1 MKYWSSLSLKARIL
15 ASFGVLLLILI
26 GSTLFAYLQL
36 RGSAELARQA
46 LNADARMAEAA
57 ARARVHALGLRR
69 FEKDY
74 LLNTGNDEQQKGYLV
89 KWQGEDAALR
99 AQIDL
104 LVNGAAA
111 EDRPEIAAIQRDRAT
126 YVEGFQRVVASM
138 MARQLTTPQDGNKAM
153 LSVKDE
159 IRHMDEV
166 TGNLA
171 ESRHARMRSLAA
183 EVDVQAGRALS
194 RIVSVVLLAALV
206 AVALGLRLAREIIR
220 PLNTVTLLAQQ
231 IASGDLRGRG
241 VGDGTESQ
249 DEIGQLLGAMR
260 RMIDQLARVMEEIRA
275 GADGISA
282 ASSQLASTASSLSQ
296 ATSEQAVSVEETTS
310 SLEEMSASVRQNAE
324 HSERTQALARAGAS
338 DAEETAEVVALTVTA
353 MKTIGGSVRVIE
365 DVAYQTNLLALNA
378 AIEAARAGEHGRG
391 FGVVAS
397 EIRRLAEKSETSAKD
412 IAELAG
418 SSIATAERSGQ
429 LISQLVPRIRT
440 TAEVSQEVAAASRE
454 QASGI
459 AGINKAMTQVD
470 TVTQRNASTAEEL
483 SSTSEE
489 LAAQASSLNQLV
501 GFFKL
506 DDASAPPRE
515 QPRRQQRPP
524 AMDDKKA
531 TPAASGDFQPFS

>member
-15 ASFGVLLLILI
+15 ASFGFLLLILI
-26 GSTLFAYLQL
+26 GTTTFAYLEL
-36 RGSAELARQA
+36 RTSATLAQQA
-46 LNADARMAEAA
+46 LHVDAQMSEAA
-57 ARARVHALGLRR
+57 DRARIHALGLRR

-74 LLNTGNDEQQKGYLV
+74 FLNIGSEEEQKGYLV
-89 KWQGEDAALR
+89 KWQGEDSALR
-99 AQIDL
+99 EQIDRL
-104 LVNGAAA
+104 LRGAAP
-111 EDRPEIAAIQRDRAT
+111 EEHDEIASIQQDRAT
-126 YVEGFQRVVASM
+126 YVEGFQHVVAAIAAGQIASPQAANAG
-138 MARQLTTPQDGNKAM
+138 MAR
-153 LSVKDE
+153 VKDE
-159 IRHMDEV
+159 IRHMDVV
-166 TGNLA
+166 TKALA
-171 ESRHARMRSLAA
+171 DGKEARMRQLGA
-183 EVDVQAGRALS
+183 EVEAKSVQALS
-194 RIVSVVLLAALV
+194 RIAGAILLASLV
-206 AVALGLRLAREIIR
+206 ALGLGLRLAQEIIR
-220 PLNTVTLLAQQ
+220 PLATVTELAQQ
-231 IASGDLRGRG
+231 IAVGDLRGKAGG
-241 VGDGTESQ
+241 VESN
-249 DEIGQLLGAMR
+249 DEIGRLLAAMR
-260 RMIDQLARVMEEIRA
+260 QMVEQLARVLQEIR
-275 GADGISA
+275 GSADGISA

-324 HSERTQALARAGAS
+324 HSERTQALARSGAS
-338 DAEETAEVVALTVTA
+338 DAEETAEVVAQTVAA

-397 EIRRLAEKSETSAKD
+397 EIRRLAEKSETSAKE

-418 SSIATAERSGQ
+418 ASIATAERSGE
-429 LISQLVPRIRT
+429 LVSQLVPRIRT

-501 GFFKL
+501 SFFKL
-506 DDASAPPRE
+506 DDDVPYPRE
-515 QPRRQQRPP
+515 PKLQRR
-524 AMDDKKA
+524 
-531 TPAASGDFQPFS
+531 TPAGGDKRPLPVASGDFQPFG

>member
-1 MKYWSSLSLKARIL
+1 MTFWSSLSLKTRIL
-15 ASFGVLLLILI
+15 TSFGALLLILI
-26 GSTLFAYLQL
+26 STTAFAYVEL
-36 RGSAELARQA
+36 RSSAELARHA
-46 LNADARMAEAA
+46 LHADAQMAEAA
-57 ARARVHALGLRR
+57 ARTRVHALGLRR

-74 LLNTGNDEQQKGYLV
+74 FLNMGNEEEQKGYLV
-89 KWQGEDAALR
+89 KWQHEDGVLR
-99 AQIDL
+99 EQIEVL
-104 LVNGAAA
+104 TKGATP
-111 EDRPEIAAIQRDRAT
+111 EDREEIAIIQRERAA
-126 YVEGFQRVVASM
+126 YVEGFQQVVAAV
-138 MARQLTTPQDGNKAM
+138 MAREITTPQAGNLGMKT
-153 LSVKDE
+153 VKDE
-159 IRHMDEV
+159 IRHLDEV
-166 TGNLA
+166 THTLA
-171 ESRHARMRSLAA
+171 DEKQARMRKAAA
-183 EVDVQAGRALS
+183 EVDVESEQALS
-194 RIVSVVLLAALV
+194 HIAAAIVLAAL
-206 AVALGLRLAREIIR
+206 AALALGLRLAQEIIR
-220 PLNTVTLLAQQ
+220 PLGAVTLLARQ
-231 IASGDLRGRG
+231 IASGDLRGRSG
-241 VGDGTESQ
+241 GAESN
-249 DEIGQLLGAMR
+249 DEIGRLLGAMR
-260 RMIDQLARVMEEIRA
+260 QMVEQLARVLHEIRA

-324 HSERTQALARAGAS
+324 HSERTQALARSGAS
-338 DAEETAEVVALTVTA
+338 EAEETATVVAQTVLA

-418 SSIATAERSGQ
+418 ASIATAERSGQ

-489 LAAQASSLNQLV
+489 LAAQATSLNELV
-501 GFFKL
+501 AFFKL
-506 DDASAPPRE
+506 EDDAPAQEPKRHQRAPGTGGKKP
-515 QPRRQQRPP
+515 PP
-524 AMDDKKA
+524 AGSA
-531 TPAASGDFQPFS
+531 DFHPFS

>member
-1 MKYWSSLSLKARIL
+1 MKYWSSLSLKTRIFF
-15 ASFGVLLLILI
+15 SFGVLLLILI
-26 GSTLFAYLQL
+26 GTTTFAYLELRSSAQL
-36 RGSAELARQA
+36 AQQA
-46 LNADARMAEAA
+46 LHGDAEMAEAA
-57 ARARVHALGLRR
+57 ARARIHALGLRR

-74 LLNTGNDEQQKGYLV
+74 FLNIGSDEEQKGYLV
-89 KWQGEDAALR
+89 KWQHEDSALR
-99 AQIDL
+99 EQIDAL
-104 LVNGAAA
+104 LKGAAP
-111 EDRPEIAAIQRDRAT
+111 EDREEIAAIQQDRAA
-126 YVEGFQRVVASM
+126 YVAGFQQAVAAI
-138 MARQLTTPQDGNKAM
+138 MAREITTPQAGNAAM
-153 LSVKDE
+153 VRVKDQ
-159 IRHMDEV
+159 IRHMDVV
-166 TGNLA
+166 TQALA
-171 ESRHARMRSLAA
+171 DAKQTRMHELATQ
-183 EVDVQAGRALS
+183 VDVKSEQALS
-194 RIVSVVLLAALV
+194 RIAAAILFAALV
-206 AVALGLRLAREIIR
+206 ALALGLRLAQEIIR
-220 PLNTVTLLAQQ
+220 PLGTVTQLAQQ
-231 IASGDLRGRG
+231 IAAGDLRGGSAG
-241 VGDGTESQ
+241 VESN
-249 DEIGQLLGAMR
+249 DEIGRLLAAMR
-260 RMIDQLARVMEEIRA
+260 QMVEQLARVLHEIRA
-275 GADGISA
+275 SADGISA

-324 HSERTQALARAGAS
+324 HSERTQALARSGAS
-338 DAEETAEVVALTVTA
+338 DAEETAEVVAQTVAA

-418 SSIATAERSGQ
+418 ASIATAERSGQ
-429 LISQLVPRIRT
+429 LVSQLVPRIRM

-506 DDASAPPRE
+506 EDDMPLPRAPKPQRRASGTGDRKPS
-515 QPRRQQRPP
+515 
-524 AMDDKKA
+524 
-531 TPAASGDFQPFS
+531 PAASGDFQPFG

>member
-1 MKYWSSLSLKARIL
+1 
-15 ASFGVLLLILI
+15 
-26 GSTLFAYLQL
+26 
-36 RGSAELARQA
+36 
-46 LNADARMAEAA
+46 
-57 ARARVHALGLRR
+57 
-69 FEKDY
+69 
-74 LLNTGNDEQQKGYLV
+74 
-89 KWQGEDAALR
+89 
-99 AQIDL
+99 
-104 LVNGAAA
+104 
-111 EDRPEIAAIQRDRAT
+111 
-126 YVEGFQRVVASM
+126 
-138 MARQLTTPQDGNKAM
+138 MARELTTPQQGNQAM
-153 LSVKDE
+153 SSIKDE
-159 IRHMDEV
+159 IREMDDL
-166 TGNLA
+166 TGKLA
-171 ESRHARMRSLAA
+171 DEKHARMRKLAA
-183 EVDVQAGRALS
+183 EVERQEARALS
-194 RIVSVVLLAALV
+194 LIVGEILLALLAA
-206 AVALGLRLAREIIR
+206 AALGLKLARDIVQ
-220 PLNTVTLLAQQ
+220 PLGVVTSLARQ
-231 IASGDLRGRG
+231 IASGDLRNGGADYGTAGR
-241 VGDGTESQ
+241 
-249 DEIGQLLGAMR
+249 DEIGELRVAMGQ
-260 RMIDQLARVMEEIRA
+260 MVEQLARVLEEIRA
-275 GADGISA
+275 SADGISA
-282 ASSQLASTASSLSQ
+282 ASSQLAATASSLSQ

-310 SLEEMSASVRQNAE
+310 SLEEMSASVSQNAE

-338 DAEETAEVVALTVTA
+338 EAEETAEVVALTVTA

-418 SSIATAERSGQ
+418 SSIATAERSGR

-501 GFFKL
+501 AFFKL
-506 DDASAPPRE
+506 DEAVSPLQRPRRPPR
-515 QPRRQQRPP
+515 PP
-524 AMDDKKA
+524 GNGDGDRKA

>member
-15 ASFGVLLLILI
+15 ISFGALLLILI
-26 GSTLFAYLQL
+26 GTTTFAYLEL
-36 RGSAELARQA
+36 RSSAELARQA
-46 LNADARMAEAA
+46 LHADANMAEAA
-57 ARARVHALGLRR
+57 ARARIHALGLRR

-74 LLNTGNDEQQKGYLV
+74 FLNMGDEEEQKGYLV
-89 KWQGEDAALR
+89 KWQYEDSALR
-99 AQIDL
+99 EQIDIL
-104 LVNGAAA
+104 LKGAAA
-111 EDRPEIAAIQRDRAT
+111 QDRDEIAAIQQERAS
-126 YVEGFQRVVASM
+126 YVEGFQRVVAAI
-138 MARQLTTPQDGNKAM
+138 MAREITTPQAGNLGM
-153 LSVKDE
+153 TRVKDQ
-159 IRHMDEV
+159 IRHMDAV
-166 TGNLA
+166 TKTLA
-171 ESRHARMRSLAA
+171 DARQARMRELAA
-183 EVDVQAGRALS
+183 EVEVKSAQALS
-194 RIVSVVLLAALV
+194 RIAAAILLAAL
-206 AVALGLRLAREIIR
+206 AALALGLRLAREIIR
-220 PLNTVTLLAQQ
+220 PLGAVTILAQQ
-231 IASGDLRGRG
+231 IAAGDLRGRSTG
-241 VGDGTESQ
+241 GESN
-249 DEIGQLLGAMR
+249 DEIGRLLNAMR
-260 RMIDQLARVMEEIRA
+260 QMVEQLARVLREIRA
-275 GADGISA
+275 SADGIAA

-324 HSERTQALARAGAS
+324 HSERTQALARSGAS
-338 DAEETAEVVALTVTA
+338 DAEETAAVVAQTVTA

-418 SSIATAERSGQ
+418 ASIATAERSGQ
-429 LISQLVPRIRT
+429 LVAQLVPRIRT

-501 GFFKL
+501 SFFQL
-506 DDASAPPRE
+506 EDDTAPPRPPQP
-515 QPRRQQRPP
+515 QPRTAGGGDRKPLP
-524 AMDDKKA
+524 AP
-531 TPAASGDFQPFS
+531 TGDFQPFA

>member
-15 ASFGVLLLILI
+15 ISFGALLLILI
-26 GSTLFAYLQL
+26 GTTTFAYLEL
-36 RGSAELARQA
+36 RSSATLSQHA
-46 LNADARMAEAA
+46 LNVDAKMAEAA
-57 ARARVHALGLRR
+57 ARARIHALGLRR

-74 LLNTGNDEQQKGYLV
+74 FLNMGSDDEQKGYLV
-89 KWQGEDAALR
+89 KWQSEDSALR
-99 AQIDL
+99 EQIDTL
-104 LVNGAAA
+104 LKGAAP
-111 EDRPEIAAIQRDRAT
+111 EDRDEIATIQQDRAS
-126 YVEGFQRVVASM
+126 YVEGFQHVVAAIAAGEITS
-138 MARQLTTPQDGNKAM
+138 PQAGNLGM
-153 LSVKDE
+153 SRVKDQ
-159 IRHMDEV
+159 IRHMEAV
-166 TGNLA
+166 TSTLA
-171 ESRHARMRSLAA
+171 DTKQKRMRELAA
-183 EVDVQAGRALS
+183 EVDVKSNQALS
-194 RIVSVVLLAALV
+194 RIAAAILFAALAAL
-206 AVALGLRLAREIIR
+206 ALGLRLSQEIIR
-220 PLNTVTLLAQQ
+220 PLRAVTELAQQ
-231 IASGDLRGRG
+231 IAAGDLRGKNAG
-241 VGDGTESQ
+241 VESN
-249 DEIGQLLGAMR
+249 DEIGRLLGAMR
-260 RMIDQLARVMEEIRA
+260 QMVEQLARVLHEIRA
-275 GADGISA
+275 SADGISA

-324 HSERTQALARAGAS
+324 HSERTQALARSGAS
-338 DAEETAEVVALTVTA
+338 DAEETAEVVAQTVTA

-418 SSIATAERSGQ
+418 ASIATAERSGQ
-429 LISQLVPRIRT
+429 LVSQLVPRIRT

-459 AGINKAMTQVD
+459 AGINKAMAQVD

-506 DDASAPPRE
+506 DDDVPYPRAPKPQRRASATADRKPS
-515 QPRRQQRPP
+515 
-524 AMDDKKA
+524 
-531 TPAASGDFQPFS
+531 PAASGDFQPFG

>member
-1 MKYWSSLSLKARIL
+1 MKFWSSLSLKTRIL
-15 ASFGVLLLILI
+15 LSFGLLLLILI
-26 GSTLFAYLQL
+26 GTTTFAYFEL
-36 RGSAELARQA
+36 RRSAELAQQA
-46 LNADARMAEAA
+46 LHADAQMAEAA
-57 ARARVHALGLRR
+57 SRARVHALGLRR

-74 LLNTGNDEQQKGYLV
+74 FLNMGNEEEQKGYLV
-89 KWQGEDAALR
+89 KWQHEDSALR
-99 AQIDL
+99 EQIEAL
-104 LVNGAAA
+104 SKGATA
-111 EDRPEIAAIQRDRAT
+111 EDRQEIATIQQERT
-126 YVEGFQRVVASM
+126 VYVEGFQHVVAAI
-138 MARQLTTPQDGNKAM
+138 MAREITTPQAGNLGMAR
-153 LSVKDE
+153 VKDE
-159 IRHMDEV
+159 IRHMDAV
-166 TGNLA
+166 TKTLA
-171 ESRHARMRSLAA
+171 DAKQTRMRELAA
-183 EVDVQAGRALS
+183 EVEVESGRALS
-194 RIVSVVLLAALV
+194 RISAAILFAALV
-206 AVALGLRLAREIIR
+206 ALGLGLRLAQEIIR
-220 PLNTVTLLAQQ
+220 PLGAVTLLARQ
-231 IASGDLRGRG
+231 IASGDLRGRSG
-241 VGDGTESQ
+241 GTESN
-249 DEIGQLLGAMR
+249 DEIGRLLGAMR
-260 RMIDQLARVMEEIRA
+260 QMVEQLARVLHEIRS

-324 HSERTQALARAGAS
+324 HSERTQALARSGAS
-338 DAEETAEVVALTVTA
+338 EAEETAAVVAQTVTA

-418 SSIATAERSGQ
+418 ASIATAERSGQ

-489 LAAQASSLNQLV
+489 LATQASSLNELV
-501 GFFKL
+501 AFFKL
-506 DDASAPPRE
+506 DDDAPP
-515 QPRRQQRPP
+515 QPKRQQRAP
-524 AMDDKKA
+524 AAGDKKPS
-531 TPAASGDFQPFS
+531 PAGGADFQPFS

>member
-1 MKYWSSLSLKARIL
+1 MKYWSSLSLKSRIL
-15 ASFGVLLLILI
+15 ISFGALLLILI
-26 GSTLFAYLQL
+26 GTTTFAYLEL
-36 RGSAELARQA
+36 RASAALAQEA
-46 LNADARMAEAA
+46 LHVDAKLAEAA
-57 ARARVHALGLRR
+57 ARARAHALGLRR

-74 LLNTGNDEQQKGYLV
+74 FLNMGSEEEQKAYLV
-89 KWQGEDAALR
+89 KWQLEDSGLR
-99 AQIDL
+99 EQIDVL
-104 LVNGAAA
+104 LKGAAV
-111 EDRPEIAAIQRDRAT
+111 EDRDEIAAVQQERAA
-126 YVEGFQRVVASM
+126 YVEGFQQVVAAI
-138 MARQLTTPQDGNKAM
+138 MAGEVTTPQAGNLAM
-153 LSVKDE
+153 GKVKDQ
-159 IRHMDEV
+159 IRHMDVVTKALADAKQTRMRQLAVEV
-166 TGNLA
+166 
-171 ESRHARMRSLAA
+171 ESRSG
-183 EVDVQAGRALS
+183 QALS
-194 RIVSVVLLAALV
+194 RIAAAILFAALAAL
-206 AVALGLRLAREIIR
+206 ALGMRLAQEIIR
-220 PLNTVTLLAQQ
+220 PLGAVTQLAQQ
-231 IASGDLRGRG
+231 IAAGDLRGRSTG
-241 VGDGTESQ
+241 VESN
-249 DEIGQLLGAMR
+249 DEIGRLLGAMR
-260 RMIDQLARVMEEIRA
+260 QMVEQLARVMHEIRA
-275 GADGISA
+275 SADGIAA

-338 DAEETAEVVALTVTA
+338 DAEETAGVVAQTVTA

-418 SSIATAERSGQ
+418 SSIATAERSGH
-429 LISQLVPRIRT
+429 LVAQLVPRIRT

-501 GFFKL
+501 SFFRL
-506 DDASAPPRE
+506 EDDMALPRAPKPQHRA
-515 QPRRQQRPP
+515 PVN
-524 AMDDKKA
+524 ADKKPPP
-531 TPAASGDFQPFS
+531 TASGDFQPFS

>member
-1 MKYWSSLSLKARIL
+1 MKYWSALSLKARIL
-15 ASFGVLLLILI
+15 ISFGVLLLILI
-26 GSTLFAYLQL
+26 GTTTFAYLEL
-36 RGSAELARQA
+36 RSSATLAHQA
-46 LNADARMAEAA
+46 LHTDAQMAEAA
-57 ARARVHALGLRR
+57 ARARIHALGLRR

-74 LLNTGNDEQQKGYLV
+74 FVNMGNEEEQKGYLV
-89 KWQGEDAALR
+89 KWQNEDSVLR
-99 AQIDL
+99 EHIDIL
-104 LVNGAAA
+104 LRGAAPQ
-111 EDRPEIAAIQRDRAT
+111 DRDEIATIQQDRAT
-126 YVEGFQRVVASM
+126 YVEGFQHVVAAI
-138 MARQLTTPQDGNKAM
+138 MAGEITTPQAANLGMAR
-153 LSVKDE
+153 VKDE
-159 IRHMDEV
+159 IRHMDTV
-166 TGNLA
+166 TKALADGKQARLRQLA
-171 ESRHARMRSLAA
+171 ED
-183 EVDVQAGRALS
+183 VDAQSERALS
-194 RIVSVVLLAALV
+194 RIAAAILFAALAALV
-206 AVALGLRLAREIIR
+206 LGLRLAQEIIR
-220 PLNTVTLLAQQ
+220 PLGAVTLLAQQ
-231 IASGDLRGRG
+231 IAAGDLRSRSAGG
-241 VGDGTESQ
+241 EGN
-249 DEIGQLLGAMR
+249 DEIGRLLGAMR
-260 RMIDQLARVMEEIRA
+260 QMVEQLARVINEIRA

-338 DAEETAEVVALTVTA
+338 DAEETAAVVAQTVTA

-418 SSIATAERSGQ
+418 ASIATAERSGH
-429 LISQLVPRIRT
+429 LVSQLVPRIRT

-459 AGINKAMTQVD
+459 AGINKAMMQVD

-501 GFFKL
+501 SFFKL
-506 DDASAPPRE
+506 EDEVAPPRV
-515 QPRRQQRPP
+515 PKPPQRASTAGDRKPSP
-524 AMDDKKA
+524 A
-531 TPAASGDFQPFS
+531 PSGDFQPFA